1 MQRLVGIV
9 FVLAWLLCGCS
20 IDTFFD
26 GGAPVFLVSLLV
38 VIICAMVLSRD
49 K

>member
-9 FVLAWLLCGCS
+9 FILAWLLCGCS

-38 VIICAMVLSRD
+38 GIICAMVLSGD

>member
-1 MQRLVGIV
+1 MQRMVGIV
-9 FVLAWLLCGCS
+9 FILAWLLCGCS

-38 VIICAMVLSRD
+38 VIICAMVLSGD